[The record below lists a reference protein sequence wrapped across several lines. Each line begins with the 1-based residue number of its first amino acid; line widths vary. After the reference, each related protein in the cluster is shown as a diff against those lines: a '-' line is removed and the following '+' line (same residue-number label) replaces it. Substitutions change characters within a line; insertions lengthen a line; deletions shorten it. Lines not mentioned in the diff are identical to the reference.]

1 MIFTHFYKSDNH
13 VTNLIWSQF
22 SLKTETHCVTKLAL
36 HHSAIYIETRKQCG
50 PFAALPS
57 TNIHH
62 TFRAQRCPKN
72 NNHNRNIFLADE
84 REFIPGVFAMSS
96 SLPPPFGSDLAKSI
110 LLGTKLPGKIKTTGA
125 PATTELM
132 IAISIKLPRQENI
145 YRSLAP
151 FLFIFLS
158 CPPPR
163 VSYSHMILVSISG
176 VPSSDRWFMIFGTF
190 PERADGACWGRRETV
205 HPKSERTQKNA
216 LGNSSE
222 LCRTL
227 LLL

>member
-22 SLKTETHCVTKLAL
+22 SLKTEAHCVTKLAL

-96 SLPPPFGSDLAKSI
+96 SLPPR
-110 LLGTKLPGKIKTTGA
+110 LG
-125 PATTELM
+125 
-132 IAISIKLPRQENI
+132 QE
-145 YRSLAP
+145 Y
-151 FLFIFLS
+151 
-158 CPPPR
+158 PPR
-163 VSYSHMILVSISG
+163 HQITRENKDDLRAG
-176 VPSSDRWFMIFGTF
+176 NNRANDSDINK
-190 PERADGACWGRRETV
+190 AA
-205 HPKSERTQKNA
+205 
-216 LGNSSE
+216 
-222 LCRTL
+222 
-227 LLL
+227 